1 MDGGK
6 NLTAQKL
13 LKSLGELKRLHKQGT
28 PILGLTHSEAMV
40 IFCIEKQAKIED
52 AGIKT
57 SELSNIL
64 KVASPTITQ
73 QINSLE
79 SKGYVERS
87 ADKSDRRVVRIKLT
101 EKGNGI
107 LKEVKKEFRD
117 AMEGLVGYL
126 GDEKSNQLAE
136 LISEAYT
143 YFSEVKNKN

>member
-1 MDGGK
+1 MDGEK

-13 LKSLGELKRLHKQGT
+13 LKSLGELKRLHKQGS
-28 PILGLTHSEAMV
+28 PITGLTHSESMI
-40 IFCIEKQAKIED
+40 IFCIEKQVKTEEE
-52 AGIKT
+52 GIKT

-73 QINSLE
+73 QINNLE

-101 EKGNGI
+101 EKGNLV
-107 LKEVKKEFRD
+107 LKKVKKEFRD
-117 AMEGLVGYL
+117 AVDGLVGYL
-126 GDEKSNQLAE
+126 GDEKTNQLSE
-136 LISEAYT
+136 LISETYT